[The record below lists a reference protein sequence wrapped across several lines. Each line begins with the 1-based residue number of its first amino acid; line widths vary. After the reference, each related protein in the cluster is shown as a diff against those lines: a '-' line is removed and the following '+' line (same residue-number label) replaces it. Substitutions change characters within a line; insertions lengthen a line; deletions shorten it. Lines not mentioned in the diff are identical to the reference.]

1 MSLTGKPPPEIRI
14 EGENCPR
21 AVVEWYQCSASKD
34 QRHDFDLSLKA
45 KKHLVSLGWIF
56 SYCDKK
62 TRWELRYKSPS
73 GKTYISLRTACKA
86 CIEENNKDS
95 SSSSNGSHQSQSQS
109 LPIASP
115 SSAQQPTSSKVTG
128 GRPRR
133 RKKPSDDED
142 WTLTSH
148 QLSNLVSSRSS
159 SRGGGRRD
167 SGESPNAA
175 RKVTR
180 ERSSSDNPNLPAFRN
195 PRTILS
201 WLIDNN
207 VVAQEAW
214 VFCCGGKDNELVKR
228 GKLFRS
234 GIGCHCCDSL
244 LTLSQFEVHAGCKG
258 QPPSASI
265 FLEHDTRSLLDCQNQ
280 ALMMIKANN
289 NGDNDHHHENDS
301 ICSICLKGGFILLCD
316 RCPASFHAEC
326 IGLDHVPPGDWFC
339 PSCSCRIC
347 NRPKC
352 REDSSR
358 QETHL
363 ANNFIA
369 CYQCRRRFHIG
380 CLAASRDFAFLEMET
395 DCNELWFCNKACEKI
410 FLTLNSMLGKP
421 ILVGDGNLTW
431 TLLTSLKN
439 SNNDNDDDGYI
450 TEMESK
456 LNVALGVIHECFE
469 PIIDPVFGRDIAADI
484 MFSRY
489 SWLPRMNFTGFY
501 TVILERNDEV
511 ISVANTRIYG
521 QKVAEVPLV
530 ATRNQYRNQGMC
542 RILMDQLEKL
552 LVKLGVERLLLPAAP
567 NLIKFWTNSFGFA
580 KMTHS
585 DQYYYV
591 GYPLANFPDTT
602 LCHKSLKQ
610 PLMLC

>member
-1 MSLTGKPPPEIRI
+1 MSLTRKPPPDIRI
-14 EGENCPR
+14 KGENCPG
-21 AVVEWYQCSASKD
+21 AVEWYQSKD
-34 QRHDFDLSLKA
+34 QRHDFDLRLKA
-45 KKHLVSLGWIF
+45 KKHLVSLGWTL

-86 CIEENNKDS
+86 CIEEKKKDS
-95 SSSSNGSHQSQSQS
+95 SSSSNS
-109 LPIASP
+109 LQGSP
-115 SSAQQPTSSKVTG
+115 SSAEQPTSSKVTG

-142 WTLTSH
+142 WTLPET
-148 QLSNLVSSRSS
+148 QVSNLVSPR
-159 SRGGGRRD
+159 

-175 RKVTR
+175 RKVR
-180 ERSSSDNPNLPAFRN
+180 RRSSSDNRN

-201 WLIDNN
+201 WLMDNN

-214 VFCCGGKDNELVKR
+214 VFCRGELVKR

-234 GIGCHCCDSL
+234 GIFCHCCDSL
-244 LTLSQFEVHAGCKG
+244 WTLSQFQAHAGCKG

-265 FLEHDTRSLLDCQNQ
+265 FLEQDKRSLLDCQKQ

-301 ICSICLKGGFILLCD
+301 ICSICLQGGFILLCD
-316 RCPASFHAEC
+316 HCPASFHAEC

-352 REDSSR
+352 IEDSCREES
-358 QETHL
+358 HS

-369 CYQCRRRFHIG
+369 CYQCQRRFHIG
-380 CLAASRDFAFLEMET
+380 CLASRGFAFLNMET
-395 DCNELWFCNKACEKI
+395 DWFCNEDCHKI
-410 FLTLNSMLGKP
+410 FLTLNNMLGKP
-421 ILVGDGNLTW
+421 IPVGDGNLTW
-431 TLLTSLKN
+431 TLLTSLKK
-439 SNNDNDDDGYI
+439 STNDNDDDGTI

-456 LNVALGVIHECFE
+456 LNVALGIIHECFE
-469 PIIDPVFGRDIAADI
+469 PIIDPVFGRDFAADI

-489 SWLPRMNFTGFY
+489 SLLPRMNFTGFY

-521 QKVAEVPLV
+521 QKLAEVPLV
-530 ATRNQYRNQGMC
+530 ATRDQYRNRGMC

-567 NLIKFWTNSFGFA
+567 YLVETWTNSFGFA

-585 DQYYYV
+585 DQYYCV
-591 GYPLANFPDTT
+591 GYPLANFQDTT

-610 PLMLC
+610 PLMLY

>member
-1 MSLTGKPPPEIRI
+1 MSLTRKPPPEIRI

-21 AVVEWYQCSASKD
+21 AVVEWYQCSAPKD
-34 QRHDFDLSLKA
+34 RRHDFDLSLKA
-45 KKHLVSLGWIF
+45 KKHLVSLGWTF

-73 GKTYISLRTACKA
+73 GKTYTSLRTACKA
-86 CIEENNKDS
+86 CIGEKKKDS
-95 SSSSNGSHQSQSQS
+95 SSSSNSLQGSQQSQSQS
-109 LPIASP
+109 LP
-115 SSAQQPTSSKVTG
+115 AQQPTSSKVTG
-128 GRPRR
+128 GRPRK

-142 WTLTSH
+142 WTLPET
-148 QLSNLVSSRSS
+148 QVSNLVSPRSGSRA
-159 SRGGGRRD
+159 RGGGSGRRRRD

-175 RKVTR
+175 RKVR
-180 ERSSSDNPNLPAFRN
+180 RARSSSDD

-214 VFCCGGKDNELVKR
+214 VFCRGGKDNELVKR

-234 GIGCHCCDSL
+234 GIFCHCCDSL
-244 LTLSQFEVHAGCKG
+244 CTLSQFQGHAGCKG

-265 FLEHDTRSLLDCQNQ
+265 FLEQDKRSLLDCQKQ

-301 ICSICLKGGFILLCD
+301 ICSICLQGGFILLCD

-352 REDSSR
+352 IEDSCREES
-358 QETHL
+358 HL

-369 CYQCRRRFHIG
+369 CYQCQRRFHIG
-380 CLAASRDFAFLEMET
+380 CLASRGFAFLNMET
-395 DCNELWFCNKACEKI
+395 DWFCNEDCQKI
-410 FLTLNSMLGKP
+410 FLTLNNMLGKP
-421 ILVGDGNLTW
+421 IPVGDGNLTW
-431 TLLTSLKN
+431 TLLTSLKK
-439 SNNDNDDDGYI
+439 STNDNDDDGTI

-456 LNVALGVIHECFE
+456 LNVALGIIHECFE

-530 ATRNQYRNQGMC
+530 ATSEQYRKQGMC

-552 LVKLGVERLLLPAAP
+552 LDKLGVERLLLPAAP
-567 NLIKFWTNSFGFA
+567 YLVETWTNSFGFA

-585 DQYYYV
+585 DQYYCV

-610 PLMLC
+610 PLMLY